1 MQLFNAIDLIKGKK
15 TEGNRLG
22 TLTRPVQFL
31 PQEEKTEKWAEENL
45 DWLEMEGIQQIRRSV
60 KRLQKNY
67 NLAEGIIDRG
77 DYIADEKNEY
87 GELVELLTR
96 DNETPFE
103 LKFYPIVPS
112 IIRTLQGEFAKRTS
126 RVLFRATDD
135 ESYNE
140 MLEEKRK
147 MVEEVLIGKAR
158 QKQLLKMIEM
168 GMEPDSEEAQAALA
182 PDQLKSLPEIENFF
196 RKDYQSMQEKW
207 SNIQHKVD
215 EERFA
220 MSELEM
226 TAFKDMLVTDREFW
240 HFRMMED
247 DYEVELWDPRF
258 TFYHKSP
265 RARYIS
271 QGNFV
276 GKIELMTIPD
286 VIDLYGYL
294 MTAEQLSRL
303 ESIYP
308 VHSALYTVPGIQNDG
323 SFYDGSRSKEWNTNF
338 PSLGMR
344 QFLASNERKRYTGDI
359 IEQILKE
366 SSDPFEYD
374 QNSMVRVTTG
384 YWKTQRRVG
393 HLTKIDDQGQL
404 IQQVVTEDYKITDK
418 PTYNTTVIK
427 DKTKDNL
434 VFGEHIEW
442 IWIND
447 VWGGIKIGSNR
458 TTYTGYSDGSFE
470 PVYLGIDTKKPSRL
484 RFQFKGD
491 NSLYGCKLPVEG
503 RIFSD
508 RNTRSTSLVD
518 LTKPFQIQYNLV
530 NNQIGD
536 ILVDELGTVIVLDQN
551 ALPKHSLG
559 EDWGRNNLAKAF
571 VAMKNFQMLPLDTTI
586 TNTENALN
594 FNHWQVLNLEQTN
607 RLLGKVNLANYFR
620 EQAFEVIGISP
631 QRRGQALSRQT
642 ATGVEESLNA
652 SYAQTEVYFI
662 QHSDHLMPRVHQMRN
677 DLAQYYNSNKPS
689 VRLQYIT
696 SSDEKVNF
704 EMFGTDL
711 LLRDFNI
718 YCSTK
723 VNHREVM
730 QQLRSLALS
739 NNTSGA
745 SIYDLGNFIKA
756 ESIAELEQIMKSIEE
771 KTTAQRHEEMQQQQ
785 TIEQQRIESEQKK
798 QEAALNFQAEEAEK
812 NRRKDIL
819 VAEIRASGYG
829 AAMDINANQQSDY
842 LDAMGAIR
850 KQQEYQQLMNFKRE
864 QEVNKTQLNR
874 EQLNIKRDELS
885 TRERIADRQLQ
896 IARENKNKYDG
907 VKGNKE
913 QTPKNKKS

>member
-1 MQLFNAIDLIKGKK
+1 MQLFNAMDIKKGKK
-15 TEGNRLG
+15 TERNRLG

-31 PQEEKTEKWAEENL
+31 SQEDKTEEWAAENL
-45 DWLEMEGIQQIRRSV
+45 DWLEFEGIQQIRSSV
-60 KRLQKNY
+60 RRLQKNY
-67 NLAEGIIDRG
+67 NLAEGIIDRS
-77 DYIADEKNEY
+77 DYIADDKNEY
-87 GELVELLTR
+87 SELIELLTR
-96 DNETPFE
+96 ENETPYE
-103 LKFYPIVPS
+103 LKFYPIVPN
-112 IIRTLQGEFAKRTS
+112 IIRTLLGEFAKRTS

-140 MLEEKRK
+140 MLEEKRR
-147 MVEEVLIGKAR
+147 MVEEVLVEKAR
-158 QKQLLKMIEM
+158 RKQLMKMIEM
-168 GMEPDSEEAQAALA
+168 GVEPDSEEAQAAFA
-182 PDQLKSLPEIENFF
+182 PDQLKTLPEIENFF
-196 RKDYQSMQEKW
+196 RKDYQSLQERW
-207 SNIQHKVD
+207 ANIQHRVD
-215 EERFA
+215 EERFTIT
-220 MSELEM
+220 ELEM

-276 GKIELMTIPD
+276 GKVELMTIPD

-294 MTAEQLSRL
+294 MTEEQLSRM
-303 ESIYP
+303 EGIYP
-308 VHSALYTVPGIQNDG
+308 VNSAFYNVPGVQNDG

-344 QFLASNERKRYTGDI
+344 QYLSANKQKRFSGDI

-366 SSDPFEYD
+366 SSDPFDYD
-374 QNSMVRVTTG
+374 RDSMVRVTTA
-384 YWKTQRRVG
+384 YWKSQRKVG
-393 HLTKIDDQGQL
+393 HLTKITEDGQT
-404 IQQVVTEDYKITDK
+404 IQNVVTEDYKITDK
-418 PTYNTTVIK
+418 PVYNTAVYK
-427 DKTKDNL
+427 EKTKNNL
-434 VFGEHIEW
+434 VFGEHIDW

-447 VWGGIKIGSNR
+447 VWGGIKIGNNR
-458 TTYTGYSDGSFE
+458 TTYPGFNDGVFE
-470 PVYLGIDTKKPSRL
+470 PIYLGIDAKKPSRL

-508 RNTRSTSLVD
+508 RNTRSNSLVD

-536 ILVDELGTVIVLDQN
+536 ILIDELGTVIVLDQN
-551 ALPKHSLG
+551 ALPRHSLG

-586 TNTENALN
+586 TNTENPLN

-620 EQAFEVIGISP
+620 EQAFEVIGITP
-631 QRRGQALSRQT
+631 QRRGQVISRQT
-642 ATGVEESLNA
+642 ATGVEESMNA

-662 QHSDHLMPRVHQMRN
+662 QHADHLMPRVHQMRN

-689 VRLQYIT
+689 VRLQYMT
-696 SSDEKVNF
+696 SMDEKVML
-704 EMFGTDL
+704 ELFGTDL

-718 YCSTK
+718 YCTTK
-723 VNHREVM
+723 VNHRELM

-739 NNTSGA
+739 NNTTGA
-745 SIYDLGNFIKA
+745 SIYDLGNLIKA
-756 ESIAELEQIMKSIEE
+756 DSIAELEQTMKGIEE
-771 KTTAQRHEEMQQQQ
+771 KTISRRREEMEHEQML
-785 TIEQQRIESEQKK
+785 EQQRMQTEQTK
-798 QEAALNFQAEEAEK
+798 QEAALRFKAEESEK
-812 NRRKDIL
+812 DRRKDVL
-819 VAEIRASGYG
+819 VAEIRASGYS
-829 AAMDINANQQSDY
+829 AAVDLNDNQQSDY
-842 LDAMGAIR
+842 QDAMESIR
-850 KQQEYQQLMNFKRE
+850 KQQEYQELMHFKRE

-874 EQLNIKRDELS
+874 EKLNLVREELS
-885 TRERIADRQLQ
+885 ARERIAEKQVE
-896 IARENKNKYDG
+896 IARVNKNRYDG
-907 VKGNKE
+907 TKEKGKKE
-913 QTPKNKKS
+913 